1 MQGYPKHL
9 NTKEDYLFVK
19 ENFPKEMWKK
29 DWQAL
34 LDSRQ
39 NWFFVKDLPYK
50 LSGIEDETHKIVENT
65 DMDGGENITYSQ
77 YELRDD
83 ENATIFR
90 LGFTVAEVEAALSE

>member
-9 NTKEDYLFVK
+9 NTKADYEYVRA
-19 ENFPKEMWKK
+19 NFPKDMWAK

-34 LDSRQ
+34 LDSRK
-39 NWFFVKDLPYK
+39 NWFFIKDLPDK
-50 LSGIEDETHKIVENT
+50 ASGIEDATHKIVEN
-65 DMDGGENITYSQ
+65 MGMEDGEKVTYSQ

-90 LGFTVAEVEAALSE
+90 LGFTVEEVQAALA